1 MSWASAMTPSEYM
14 LKPENA
20 KLLKEMMKAY
30 NDLETESIK
39 AELEIMREVL
49 EEKDKREI
57 FKGN

>member
-1 MSWASAMTPSEYM
+1 MTPSEDM

-39 AELEIMREVL
+39 AEQEIMREVL
-49 EEKDKREI
+49 EEKAKREGAN
-57 FKGN
+57 K